1 MFGVAILASIFSA
14 NGSYASA
21 QAFVDGMV
29 PALQLGAV
37 VVGLGA
43 VIGLAIGGRPRTV
56 VDVPERVGR
65 LGGPVEASAG

>member
-1 MFGVAILASIFSA
+1 M
-14 NGSYASA
+14 
-21 QAFVDGMV
+21 M
-29 PALQLGAV
+29 PALRLGAV